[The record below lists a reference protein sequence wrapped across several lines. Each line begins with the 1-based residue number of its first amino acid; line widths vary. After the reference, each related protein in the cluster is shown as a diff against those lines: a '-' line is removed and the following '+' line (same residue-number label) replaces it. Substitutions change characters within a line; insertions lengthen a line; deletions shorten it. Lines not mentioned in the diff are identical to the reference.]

1 MSRARSSPLRV
12 LVVAGRE
19 PWPLNSGGRLRL
31 FNFLHWLAQSERVSL
46 ALPSAA
52 RHAKHLPAGLRLV
65 DMSAAANR
73 ACRVPRNVPL
83 VARLARRHFGCDP
96 AIVDWLS
103 NYAHTGNYDV
113 ALLYGAVTGVYAGA
127 LRVPIVWDVV
137 DELVLYTARDTE
149 WRGMRH
155 WWRAARAAALHAAF
169 ERHGARQARATILAS
184 TVDASY
190 ARRWAGAT
198 RIETITNGVDTTYFH
213 NRVPEPERDT
223 VAFVGS
229 LNFPPNVE
237 AALRFVTRIWPR
249 VLAERPNGRLLIVGR
264 EPVAEVRELARLP
277 GVELHADVPDVR
289 PYMARATTLV
299 VPTRLGGGV
308 KNKVLEACA
317 LGRPVVASPRA
328 LAGLSARRGS
338 EVLCAGDEAVW
349 VRHVSRLL
357 EEPARARAI
366 GARGHAW
373 VCRAHSWPVLAG
385 HVAQLLRAASG
396 GQRERRPVEP
406 AKCCEL
412 PHYDSRVATMLGP
425 LQEEPCLR

>member
-1 MSRARSSPLRV
+1 MSRASSNPLRV

-31 FNFLHWLAQSERVSL
+31 FNFLYWLAQSERVTL
-46 ALPSAA
+46 ALPNAA
-52 RHAKHLPAGLRLV
+52 RHADHLPRSLRLV
-65 DMSAAANR
+65 DMSTASVHA
-73 ACRVPRNVPL
+73 RNARQDIPL

-96 AIVDWLS
+96 AVVDWLS
-103 NYAHTGNYDV
+103 SRAHPVNYDV
-113 ALLYGAVTGVYAGA
+113 ALLYGAVAGVYADA

-155 WWRAARAAALHAAF
+155 LWRASRSAALHAAF
-169 ERHGARQARATILAS
+169 ERHVAGKARTTIFAS

-190 ARRWAGAT
+190 ARRWVGSA
-198 RIETITNGVDTTYFH
+198 RIDTITNGVDTDYFH
-213 NRVPEPERDT
+213 DRLPEPQRDT

-237 AALRFVTRIWPR
+237 GTLRFATRIWPR
-249 VLAERPNGRLLIVGR
+249 VLADRPNARLLIVGR
-264 EPVAEVRELARLP
+264 EPVPEVRELGSLP
-277 GVELHADVPDVR
+277 GVEVHADVPDVR
-289 PYMARATTLV
+289 PYMAQATTLV

-338 EVLCAGDEAVW
+338 EVLCAGDDDGW
-349 VRHVSRLL
+349 VRSVNGLL
-357 EEPARARAI
+357 AEPDRAKAV
-366 GARGHAW
+366 GMRGSAW
-373 VCRAHSWPVLAG
+373 VRRAHSWPALARRM
-385 HVAQLLRAASG
+385 AQLLRAAANPPNSPMPSEPTVC
-396 GQRERRPVEP
+396 RESPEPRPIAMREVG
-406 AKCCEL
+406 A
-412 PHYDSRVATMLGP
+412 
-425 LQEEPCLR
+425 LQEEPCLH